1 MPGTDL
7 VMKMISHGGSN
18 TYSSSNR
25 SINSS
30 SNSSSHNS
38 SVTLNIKCFFNSF
51 LIRLKNLQGP
61 DSSRD
66 QTVPGLFFPCENEPL
81 NERKVNK

>member
-30 SNSSSHNS
+30 SNSSTHSSSHGHGS
-38 SVTLNIKCFFNSF
+38 SVTSLNVF
-51 LIRLKNLQGP
+51 LIH
-61 DSSRD
+61 
-66 QTVPGLFFPCENEPL
+66 F
-81 NERKVNK
+81 